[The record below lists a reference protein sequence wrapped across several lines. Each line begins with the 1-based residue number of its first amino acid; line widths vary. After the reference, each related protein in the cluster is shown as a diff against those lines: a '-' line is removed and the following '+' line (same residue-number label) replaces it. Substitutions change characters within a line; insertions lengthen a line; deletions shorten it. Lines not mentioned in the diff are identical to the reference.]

1 MLYILGNIKD
11 DEDQRNGGMSGKLFV
26 LLKYFIS
33 MMPKS
38 ADVLPNQQL
47 IQRLFIIQPGNE
59 DQVIMYILDACF
71 LACQDAQNNTED
83 ILALLP
89 KIVSS
94 FLGDVPT
101 VAIKLISGIILLFQS
116 EDNKEKK
123 TQAIK
128 DLSEAFGC
136 DAAVVT
142 GFLALS
148 KGDWMAMKDM
158 VARVCEFETETI
170 NHIVE
175 LIIQL
180 RKAKDADNVIVQEKV
195 AEETDKFAQL
205 KEKIPQGADAEAVF
219 DMLDVSGTGTLTFEE
234 FQEAFK
240 IYNLRFSEERQ
251 LEMFTRYDTNG
262 DPNELGIKDFVR
274 IMAYIKKTIS
284 TETMTTLGLSKAKI
298 IKGLILLVCILLVL
312 FVFIFLGIM
321 GFTTNSTLGSVVNSL
336 LPISAG
342 GILSKASSGDV
353 QQKIKRITSSVKQVL
368 TVLTITDV

>member
-1 MLYILGNIKD
+1 
-11 DEDQRNGGMSGKLFV
+11 
-26 LLKYFIS
+26 
-33 MMPKS
+33 
-38 ADVLPNQQL
+38 
-47 IQRLFIIQPGNE
+47 
-59 DQVIMYILDACF
+59 
-71 LACQDAQNNTED
+71 
-83 ILALLP
+83 
-89 KIVSS
+89 
-94 FLGDVPT
+94 
-101 VAIKLISGIILLFQS
+101 
-116 EDNKEKK
+116 
-123 TQAIK
+123 
-128 DLSEAFGC
+128 
-136 DAAVVT
+136 
-142 GFLALS
+142 
-148 KGDWMAMKDM
+148 
-158 VARVCEFETETI
+158 
-170 NHIVE
+170 
-175 LIIQL
+175 
-180 RKAKDADNVIVQEKV
+180 
-195 AEETDKFAQL
+195 
-205 KEKIPQGADAEAVF
+205 
-219 DMLDVSGTGTLTFEE
+219 MLDVSGTGTLTFEE